1 MPGGVWPPK
10 SDTSPSSAFLLI
22 RTSGASPTPCLLSLL
37 LGSSLLLSPL
47 SSPFSVLLSLFLSFF
62 LCLWCS
68 VLPSCHSALH
78 FSLEDFPISFS
89 LLSSTVSFVSSWKT
103 TGEKAGLG
111 RCMFL
116 ALTAV
121 LSYSNPPPPRCTLPV
136 NRQFL
141 TVVYLHAYRK
151 LYMVSLSCLPH
162 RLTVFSQKSNGTG
175 KYI

>member
-37 LGSSLLLSPL
+37 TQLLVPSLTSFF
-47 SSPFSVLLSLFLSFF
+47 PFLFLVYTFSYVSGALF
-62 LCLWCS
+62 S
-68 VLPSCHSALH
+68 LPHSALYSSI

-89 LLSSTVSFVSSWKT
+89 PLISSFSFVNDWKT

-121 LSYSNPPPPRCTLPV
+121 LSYGNPPPPMCSLPV

-141 TVVYLHAYRK
+141 TMVYLHTYIK